1 MRKAFV
7 IVDYQNDFINGSLGF
22 QKALLIKENILNLLK
37 NLNFKDTHLLIT
49 LDTHSKDYLQTKE
62 GKMLPIIHCSKDT
75 WGSKMP
81 SEFEEF
87 KARAE
92 KIFYKNTFGSLEFA
106 NFIAKSSYDEIHF
119 CGLISHIC
127 VFHNILLAF
136 NAKSNAK
143 IILHQ
148 NATASFDEDLE
159 NASFK
164 LLKTFG
170 VEIW

>member
-7 IVDYQNDFINGSLGF
+7 IVDYQNDFINGNLGF
-22 QKALLIKENILNLLK
+22 KKASLIKKNILELLRNLD
-37 NLNFKDTHLLIT
+37 FKDTHLLIT

-62 GKMLPIIHCSKDT
+62 GKMLPITHCTKHT
-75 WGSKMP
+75 WGWQMP

-87 KARAE
+87 KIRAE
-92 KIFYKNTFGSLEFA
+92 KIFYKDSFGSLEFA

-136 NAKSNAK
+136 NAKLNVK
-143 IILHQ
+143 LILHQ
-148 NATASFDEDLE
+148 NATASFNKSLE
-159 NASFK
+159 NAAFN
-164 LLKTFG
+164 LLKAFG
-170 VEIW
+170 VEIS